1 MSAFEKIRNFL
12 LDILFPIQCI
22 SCNCPDVWL
31 CENCLQKIQPLS
43 FQLCP
48 RCEKLITEDGQL
60 CSFCKKQKT
69 PLAALIV
76 AARYKEGNISKLV
89 HLYKYNFIEDLHAPL
104 GKLLT
109 KALSDS
115 GLSVP
120 DFIIPVPLH
129 PRRLRWRGFN
139 QAELLANYVSQNL
152 TPGFAIPVLGKYLQ
166 RTRYTPAQMKIKDYF
181 QRRKNMR
188 DAFKIHSSFLFSPFS
203 RGDVPQEQ
211 KGIKNKNI
219 LLVDDIATTGATL
232 FECAGVLKQNG
243 AKKVFAAV
251 IARQEMK

>member
-1 MSAFEKIRNFL
+1 LKKIQEFI
-12 LDILFPIQCI
+12 LDTLFPITCL
-22 SCNCPDVWL
+22 SCGYENIWL

-48 RCEKLITEDGQL
+48 RCEKLITEDGRL
-60 CSFCKKQKT
+60 CSFCKKQKP
-69 PLAALIV
+69 PLDALIV
-76 AARYKEGNISKLV
+76 AARYTEGNISKLV
-89 HLYKYNFIEDLHAPL
+89 HLFKYNFVEDLSAPL

-109 KALSDS
+109 RALLDS
-115 GLSVP
+115 GHSVP

-139 QAELLANYVSQNL
+139 QAELLANYASQNL
-152 TPGFAIPVLGKYLQ
+152 TPGFAIPVLGKYLR

-181 QRRKNMR
+181 QRQKNMR
-188 DAFKIHSSFLFSPFS
+188 DAFSATAESLT
-203 RGDVPQEQ
+203 
-211 KGIKNKNI
+211 IKNKNI
-219 LLVDDIATTGATL
+219 LLIDDIATTGATL
-232 FECAGVLKQNG
+232 FECARTLKLNG